1 MAPSGPENININ
13 ILDIW
18 IKPLEAL
25 LPIRVN
31 HFNHILLLILKAL
44 KLIRNKPKRISPYLD
59 NKI

>member
-1 MAPSGPENININ
+1 MPSNPKNMNIN
-13 ILDIW
+13 ILNIW

-31 HFNHILLLILKAL
+31 RFNYILLLILKAL
-44 KLIRNKPKRISPYLD
+44 KLIRNKPKRTGLYLD